1 MGWEI
6 FLGILGKAERL
17 FLSGRKQVK
26 TIILSRHEKR
36 KSNKDLCKHRKSK
49 IHYIFKSTA
58 HLKTRQI
65 DTISS
70 VCSLFQ

>member
-1 MGWEI
+1 MSG
-6 FLGILGKAERL
+6 FLGKAERL

-36 KSNKDLCKHRKSK
+36 KSNKALCKHQKSK
-49 IHYIFKSTA
+49 IHYLFRSTA